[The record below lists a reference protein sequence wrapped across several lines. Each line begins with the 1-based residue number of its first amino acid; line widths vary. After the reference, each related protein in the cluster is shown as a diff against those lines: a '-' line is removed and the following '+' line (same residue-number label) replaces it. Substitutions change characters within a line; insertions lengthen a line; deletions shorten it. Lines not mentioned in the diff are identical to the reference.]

1 MKRTLIFAWIITL
14 VVAAL
19 PSRPPAAAP
28 RCYPTSRFAVL
39 SGGMVQDTLTQIV
52 WQRDGSGTRAGCSG
66 SGQLTCTW
74 AEAQAYCS
82 GLTLGGYS
90 DWRLPTVK
98 ELSSI
103 VDFTVASPGPT
114 IDQTAFPSTPATW
127 FWTSSPYAGS
137 SGDAWYVYFNLG
149 YSLYNDVGN
158 GNRVRCVR

>member
-1 MKRTLIFAWIITL
+1 
-14 VVAAL
+14 
-19 PSRPPAAAP
+19 
-28 RCYPTSRFAVL
+28 
-39 SGGMVQDTLTQIV
+39 MVQDTLTQIV